1 MMLLLGAAPSFG
13 GVRTGTWD
21 ALVCCLV
28 ACLVGC
34 LCLSAHCFG
43 DAVLSEQG
51 AKGSGRTPVELSR
64 PVSSC
69 TSYVQRHC
77 GAERALPGCDF
88 CMGKLKHECP
98 EWQTGS
104 RMPFDRKYRNVC
116 TRKGIGI
123 FQNQMPRQW
132 LGFGGRQQQSAHNT
146 SSGVI
151 KKSENKSKR
160 KQTKAKQR
168 KAKQ

>member
-1 MMLLLGAAPSFG
+1 MLLLLGAAPSFG

-34 LCLSAHCFG
+34 LVGCLSALHCFG

-51 AKGSGRTPVELSR
+51 AYCTVEPVELAR

-88 CMGKLKHECP
+88 CISKLKHECP
-98 EWQTGS
+98 EWQIGS
-104 RMPFDRKYRNVC
+104 RMPLDRKYRNVSA
-116 TRKGIGI
+116 RKGIGI
-123 FQNQMPRQW
+123 FQNQMPRQHW
-132 LGFGGRQQQSAHNT
+132 LDFGGRQHWLECGS
-146 SSGVI
+146 
-151 KKSENKSKR
+151 
-160 KQTKAKQR
+160 
-168 KAKQ
+168 